1 MKNLLCRLY
10 QWVIKL
16 VSYLLPWREPV
27 LLEGDGSVLLL
38 PAALVKDRVHRPLII
53 TGPTLHRLGVTD
65 ELFRA
70 LTEAKLSPVLFD
82 RVNNDPTIQNV
93 EDAAAVYRQN
103 NCDAI
108 IAFGGGSPMDCAKL
122 CGARIARPD
131 LQIAQMR
138 GMLKVRLALPPLYA
152 VPTTSGTGSEVTIA
166 AVVTSGT
173 HQKFMVG
180 DPVLIPR
187 VAVLDPLLTVGMPA
201 GVTAASG
208 MDALSH
214 AVEAYIS
221 RNHAPLTDRQAEDAS
236 RLIFAHLTT
245 AWQNGGD
252 LPARSAMQQA
262 AFLAG
267 KAFTRANVGFV
278 HAIAHAVGARY
289 DLAHGYACAVAM
301 PAVLRAYG
309 IAAHHRLA
317 MLADALGLAAGAVD
331 EAAKA
336 TAMIHS
342 IAELNRALGLPERFA
357 PLRREDIPELAAQAA
372 REGQPFYPAPVIL
385 SDAALRE
392 VLTALLPES

>member
-1 MKNLLCRLY
+1 MKFLFYRIRQSLTFFAQHFLR
-10 QWVIKL
+10 WKD
-16 VSYLLPWREPV
+16 PRELSGEDCV
-27 LLEGDGSVLLL
+27 LQL
-38 PAALVKDRVHRPLII
+38 PALLVANGVTRPLLI
-53 TGPTLHRLGVTD
+53 TGPTLYRLGTPAPLL
-65 ELFRA
+65 EA
-70 LTEAKLSPVLFD
+70 LSAAGIHASVFSNVGHDPSMATVEETVLAYHD
-82 RVNNDPTIQNV
+82 GQ
-93 EDAAAVYRQN
+93 
-103 NCDAI
+103 CDSI
-108 IAFGGGSPMDCAKL
+108 IAFGGGSPIDCAKL
-122 CGARIARPD
+122 CGARVARPRRN
-131 LQIAQMR
+131 LSQMR
-138 GMLKVRLALPPLYA
+138 GVLRVGRRLPPLYA

-201 GVTAASG
+201 AVTAASG

-252 LPARSAMQQA
+252 LTARSAMQQA

-392 VLTALLPES
+392 VLTALLTEN